1 VNVCHVYRVQGRVN
15 MSEEEGEEVGTKKR
29 RSARILELEEE
40 KEKKKSSNKDQEE
53 AKVKAKA
60 KSISKE
66 EEQYEGG
73 PEEDHEEMEEQCP
86 STTEAA
92 GEAPTVEEG
101 TLEDVAVTFV
111 ASPCQQV
118 SLLLPLTLFS
128 LLFFV
133 FLFLIK

>member
-1 VNVCHVYRVQGRVN
+1 

-29 RSARILELEEE
+29 RSARILGLEEE

-53 AKVKAKA
+53 AKA
-60 KSISKE
+60 KSKPKPKYISKE
-66 EEQYEGG
+66 EQQHEGDPEQH
-73 PEEDHEEMEEQCP
+73 HEEMEEQCP

-92 GEAPTVEEG
+92 GEAPSVEEG
-101 TLEDVAVTFV
+101 TLEDVAITFV
-111 ASPCQQV
+111 SSPCQQV

-128 LLFFV
+128 LLFFI

>member
-1 VNVCHVYRVQGRVN
+1 

-40 KEKKKSSNKDQEE
+40 KEKEKEKKKSSNKDQEE
-53 AKVKAKA
+53 AKAKAKA
-60 KSISKE
+60 KSIYKE
-66 EEQYEGG
+66 EEQHEGG
-73 PEEDHEEMEEQCP
+73 PKEDHEEMEEQCP

-101 TLEDVAVTFV
+101 TLEDVADTFV

-118 SLLLPLTLFS
+118 SLLLPLTLF
-128 LLFFV
+128 LFC
-133 FLFLIK
+133 FLFSFF

>member
-1 VNVCHVYRVQGRVN
+1 MNVCHVYRVQRREK

-40 KEKKKSSNKDQEE
+40 KEKKKSRNKDQEE
-53 AKVKAKA
+53 AKA

-66 EEQYEGG
+66 EEQHEGG
-73 PEEDHEEMEEQCP
+73 PEEDREEMEEQCP

-128 LLFFV
+128 FC
-133 FLFLIK
+133 FLFSFL